1 MKNAQEANENP
12 QTQIVIKA
20 YYKQEQQ
27 IIEIEDNGPGF
38 ANFNNV
44 LTPFYTTKPGGSG
57 IGLSLCA
64 EIIKNH
70 FGQLR
75 VENRENKSAIAGA
88 SILMSWPIASKY
100 LG

>member
-1 MKNAQEANENP
+1 MIINLVKNAQEANANT
-12 QTQIVIKA
+12 QTNIVIKA

-27 IIEIEDNGPGF
+27 IIEIADNGPGF

-44 LTPFYTTKPGGSG
+44 LTPFYTTKSEGSG

-70 FGQLR
+70 SGQLN
-75 VENRENKSAIAGA
+75 VDNIYQLEKITGA
-88 SILMSWPIASKY
+88 KVSMQWP
-100 LG
+100 LN